1 MKITRNLAGQAQIL
15 DAWVKVEWFFSEQKP
30 LNHLCYSVRWIRKNL
45 NERSDLP
52 PLSPHLLAHHRPM
65 DQKAHFLSKALNPSP
80 LLLPLP
86 SASLGFYPPPSRRNA
101 TPPPPLAAA
110 VAVGGALPPSPSPP
124 RTRGHGG
131 REELV
136 GLQGGPVRGAAGAV
150 PAAHR
155 LVRLLHRRGARQDAS
170 VHPPRGDHRPQLPH
184 HPQKYPSC
192 FFFFLPFAR
201 RLQFSGPVF
210 CVLVRIYQFFPTQ
223 HPKFNSYVLRIYL
236 KTALVLSELSWQ
248 VVNKANTQ

>member
-86 SASLGFYPPPSRRNA
+86 SSSLGFYPPPSRRNA

-110 VAVGGALPPSPSPP
+110 VAVGGALLPPLSPA
-124 RTRGHGG
+124 RAAM
-131 REELV
+131 
-136 GLQGGPVRGAAGAV
+136 AAGKSSSASKEDQYAALRELYRPHIDSFDYFIDEGLDKMLQSIRPVEITV
-150 PAAHR
+150 PNSPTTLR
-155 LVRLLHRRGARQDAS
+155 NI
-170 VHPPRGDHRPQLPH
+170 LPA
-184 HPQKYPSC
+184 
-192 FFFFLPFAR
+192 FFFFYL
-201 RLQFSGPVF
+201 L
-210 CVLVRIYQFFPTQ
+210 LVAYSSVDQFF
-223 HPKFNSYVLRIYL
+223 VC
-236 KTALVLSELSWQ
+236 
-248 VVNKANTQ
+248 

>member
-1 MKITRNLAGQAQIL
+1 
-15 DAWVKVEWFFSEQKP
+15 
-30 LNHLCYSVRWIRKNL
+30 
-45 NERSDLP
+45 
-52 PLSPHLLAHHRPM
+52 M

-86 SASLGFYPPPSRRNA
+86 SSSLGFYPPPSRRNA

-124 RTRGHGG
+124 ARAAM
-131 REELV
+131 
-136 GLQGGPVRGAAGAV
+136 AAGKSSSASKEDQYAALRELYRPHIDSFDYFIDEGLDKMLQSIRPVEITV
-150 PAAHR
+150 PNSPTTLR
-155 LVRLLHRRGARQDAS
+155 NI
-170 VHPPRGDHRPQLPH
+170 LPAF
-184 HPQKYPSC
+184 